1 MDSMPE
7 RERPVSGPTQISTQ
21 VNEGER
27 EREREGGGREGRE
40 RVREGGG
47 ERRGVWEG
55 GGRGR
60 LIMKSPNFVFIHL
73 LTLHSLVVFKEW
85 NGCSMHAA
93 WHSLT
98 SMKCLYE
105 YMGI

>member
-27 EREREGGGREGRE
+27 ERGGGREGRE

-47 ERRGVWEG
+47 ETRSV
-55 GGRGR
+55 GGRGEGEANNE
-60 LIMKSPNFVFIHL
+60 ISKFCIHPL
-73 LTLHSLVVFKEW
+73 AYT
-85 NGCSMHAA
+85 
-93 WHSLT
+93 T
-98 SMKCLYE
+98 
-105 YMGI
+105 